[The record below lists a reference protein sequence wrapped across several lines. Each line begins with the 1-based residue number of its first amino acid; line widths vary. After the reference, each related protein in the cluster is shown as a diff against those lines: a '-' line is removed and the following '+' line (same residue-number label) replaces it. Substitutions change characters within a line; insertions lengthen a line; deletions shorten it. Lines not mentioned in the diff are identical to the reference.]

1 MRSPSIP
8 TLAAVLLSGAVVTPC
23 FAQQP
28 PAEEP
33 PPRLEAAAQFALLAA
48 TGNSDAKSLGL
59 SGELAWRP
67 AAWTFIS
74 KAIFAQNEAD
84 DVLSARSFLG
94 AFRAARSL
102 TERLSVFGEYGYLR
116 DIFAG
121 IEHRNTIAGGLGY
134 KLVMLPA
141 HELIA
146 AAGVGFEAEDRIEF
160 ESNNVAIAT
169 GGVQYRWKISETSG
183 LVEEL
188 RYVQSLS
195 EGSDWKL
202 DQTVALT
209 AAITSVISV
218 KFSNIVRFVNE
229 PVPTFDSTDTITAA
243 AIVWTITRP

>member
-1 MRSPSIP
+1 
-8 TLAAVLLSGAVVTPC
+8 
-23 FAQQP
+23 
-28 PAEEP
+28 
-33 PPRLEAAAQFALLAA
+33 
-48 TGNSDAKSLGL
+48 
-59 SGELAWRP
+59 
-67 AAWTFIS
+67 
-74 KAIFAQNEAD
+74 
-84 DVLSARSFLG
+84 
-94 AFRAARSL
+94 
-102 TERLSVFGEYGYLR
+102 
-116 DIFAG
+116 
-121 IEHRNTIAGGLGY
+121 
-134 KLVMLPA
+134 MLPA

-218 KFSNIVRFVNE
+218 KLSNIVRFVNE